1 MTVRVGVHAAIIFR
15 KELQYKRK
23 ATAKYC
29 SKIRGPK
36 IMKKVSLE
44 EQRAGLV
51 IHASNIVSESLHG
64 SSTAFLQV
72 FGTISIPHVAA
83 MVQSRNDNDH
93 GRAPN
98 NFVTGRMSKKT
109 IESKKGDYSECTA
122 TISPPE
128 LRQSLMAASREYL
141 PKHKKNTE
149 KWMLWQF
156 ETRQRNEQTKVETE
170 AAKTGEGNVVALYFF
185 DQSNSPRLWKTV
197 KEAWEECLWVR
208 SCRLDVVKYQLRIL
222 YIGLVIEEAHHA
234 YSKYGYNYTA
244 DELFE
249 HLVET
254 AIPLYIA
261 LKRKGNFPAVAS
273 LKLSCP
279 PNVATLEPCLSWAAT
294 FTNKHIL
301 SRWV

>member
-1 MTVRVGVHAAIIFR
+1 
-15 KELQYKRK
+15 
-23 ATAKYC
+23 
-29 SKIRGPK
+29 
-36 IMKKVSLE
+36 MKKVLAE
-44 EQRAGLV
+44 ERRAVLA
-51 IHASNIVSESLHG
+51 ISASNSVSESLHG
-64 SSTAFLQV
+64 ASTDFLQV
-72 FGTISIPHVAA
+72 LGTISIPHALA
-83 MVQSRNDNDH
+83 MGQSRTNNNH
-93 GRAPN
+93 GN
-98 NFVTGRMSKKT
+98 SHKNFITGRKSKKK
-109 IESKKGDYSECTA
+109 IDSKKKAYLEGTA
-122 TISPPE
+122 IHLCPE
-128 LRQSLMAASREYL
+128 LCQSLTVASRYYA
-141 PKHKKNTE
+141 PKHRKNME
-149 KWMLWQF
+149 KWMRWQF
-156 ETRQRNEQTKVETE
+156 ETCQINEQTTVETE
-170 AAKTGEGNVVALYFF
+170 AAKTGKGNFVALFF
-185 DQSNSPRLWKTV
+185 FNQSNSPRLWKTV

-273 LKLSCP
+273 LKLSCL